1 MNFFH
6 KSVDEHCHSL
16 SKSPQQIPPCLSPS
30 KKHCHS
36 TSVLPELEET
46 RFASRARVWLFALKS
61 QCISGLP
68 DQPQNIG
75 EDNLL
80 PLRNA

>member
-46 RFASRARVWLFALKS
+46 RFASR